1 MYMFNP
7 KVSTVVPP
15 RIERLSWRLQ
25 GYDFEIKHIVG
36 RKNFA
41 DSLSRLPLSV
51 TEMKSVAD
59 EYIHSVTNICIGGL
73 KAISLKDIELET
85 EKDETEE
92 TSYSYQEIGLDQDY
106 QQN

>member
-15 RIERLSWRLQ
+15 SLSWRLQ

-59 EYIHSVTNICIGGL
+59 EYIHSVTNICVDCSCIGTIFVEQPYL
-73 KAISLKDIELET
+73 
-85 EKDETEE
+85 
-92 TSYSYQEIGLDQDY
+92 
-106 QQN
+106 